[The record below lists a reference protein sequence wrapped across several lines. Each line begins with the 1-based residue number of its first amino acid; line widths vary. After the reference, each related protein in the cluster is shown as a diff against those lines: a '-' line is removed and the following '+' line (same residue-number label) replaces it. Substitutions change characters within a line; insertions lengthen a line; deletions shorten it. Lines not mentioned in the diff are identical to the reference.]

1 MNEYQV
7 DFELE
12 IPDISWDTGRITYL
26 PTATSQPSPSPP
38 SFDPTPVPSPH
49 PTLAYPSYVP
59 TPAQLLSRTSAP
71 VTLAPITF
79 KPSYTFYRITPA
91 PTTQAIAT
99 LSPVTPSPVTPSP
112 VTPWPVTTPQVT
124 PSPVAPSPFTL
135 SPTVTS
141 SESLAPSPSTASISE
156 TSQSPSSLD
165 EARTYYSCPPPSTET
180 VQYGTTLVDIE
191 PQISN
196 VGIPYGFQVQVS
208 EDEDIITIL
217 PSIESHLESTLGE
230 YIRSHTE
237 DGYDKNQCGGYY
249 VEDFSLRKLT
259 NNTLTGVED
268 APTKII
274 AISRAK
280 SMYVDENQQCEPP
293 NENCY
298 VVYGGLE
305 ATYVGNNE
313 AGVTSSISRVIK
325 EEVVQQSD
333 YDIQYKPV
341 DDETYGYVSPDTS
354 NKIPVVISSAQDAEP
369 ESIIESS
376 RITPYGKIILVAL
389 GSAFIVLCFILFTK
403 GIGSKKKKKNTKR
416 ETKNANNKSLG
427 GDDDLK
433 QLDKE
438 DSCYDLESVMSYHDK
453 DSEGGFEVKSPRKF
467 GLFGSAN
474 AATATA
480 AASVAVG
487 SVASCRGSVKTE
499 KWRNKSDDSAKV
511 AATTATASA
520 VVEESADNSRDSG
533 KRTKWWGKADDGA
546 KVAAAAA
553 AAAAAATTTAT
564 ATAAAAA
571 AASAVSVNSVDS
583 THDSGKTNTWWNKAD
598 TSDTVACRAK
608 VATAIRAVDS
618 VASSYE
624 STKTK
629 KLSNK
634 ESDMLK
640 YDSLVVVETV
650 DEESCMSDR
659 KQALNAVPPP
669 ERERE
674 AGYQFLPSLPN
685 FLTKGGDT
693 PLVDRLPSTLSESSN
708 GSRAS
713 QKSSGLSRDSGS
725 ILPSLPNFLTR
736 GGGTPLVDR
745 LPSTLTEKSNGS
757 RASQKSSGLSRG
769 SGLTRHRTPKPLNPT
784 TNRQL
789 PPISEASFRP
799 SKIDTPRVSF
809 AQLPRTRHDSP
820 SGFTRCS
827 SRVSKYEEDSVETEC
842 AEGEI

>member
-1 MNEYQV
+1 M
-7 DFELE
+7 
-12 IPDISWDTGRITYL
+12 
-26 PTATSQPSPSPP
+26 
-38 SFDPTPVPSPH
+38 
-49 PTLAYPSYVP
+49 
-59 TPAQLLSRTSAP
+59 
-71 VTLAPITF
+71 
-79 KPSYTFYRITPA
+79 
-91 PTTQAIAT
+91 
-99 LSPVTPSPVTPSP
+99 
-112 VTPWPVTTPQVT
+112 
-124 PSPVAPSPFTL
+124 
-135 SPTVTS
+135 
-141 SESLAPSPSTASISE
+141 
-156 TSQSPSSLD
+156 
-165 EARTYYSCPPPSTET
+165 
-180 VQYGTTLVDIE
+180 
-191 PQISN
+191 
-196 VGIPYGFQVQVS
+196 
-208 EDEDIITIL
+208 
-217 PSIESHLESTLGE
+217 
-230 YIRSHTE
+230 RSHTE

-268 APTKII
+268 APTKIV

-354 NKIPVVISSAQDAEP
+354 NKIPVVVSSAQDAEP

-403 GIGSKKKKKNTKR
+403 GIGSKKTKKNTKR

-433 QLDKE
+433 QLDEE
-438 DSCYDLESVMSYHDK
+438 DSCYDLESVMSFHDK

-474 AATATA
+474 AATATATATA

-511 AATTATASA
+511 AATAATASA

-533 KRTKWWGKADDGA
+533 KRKIWWGKADDGA
-546 KVAAAAA
+546 KVAAT
-553 AAAAAATTTAT
+553 AAAAAAT
-564 ATAAAAA
+564 
-571 AASAVSVNSVDS
+571 ASAVAVNSVDS

-598 TSDTVACRAK
+598 NSDTVACRAK

-618 VASSYE
+618 VASSYD

-634 ESDMLK
+634 ESDILK
-640 YDSLVVVETV
+640 YDSLVAVETV

-685 FLTKGGDT
+685 FRTK
-693 PLVDRLPSTLSESSN
+693 
-708 GSRAS
+708 
-713 QKSSGLSRDSGS
+713 
-725 ILPSLPNFLTR
+725 

-745 LPSTLTEKSNGS
+745 LPSTLREISNGS
-757 RASQKSSGLSRG
+757 RASQKSPGLSRG
-769 SGLTRHRTPKPLNPT
+769 SGLTGHRTPKPLNPT

>member
-12 IPDISWDTGRITYL
+12 IPDISWDTGRTYP
-26 PTATSQPSPSPP
+26 PTATSQPSPPPP

-59 TPAQLLSRTSAP
+59 TPAPLLSRTSAP

-79 KPSYTFYRITPA
+79 KPSYTFYRLTLA
-91 PTTQAIAT
+91 PTTQDIAT
-99 LSPVTPSPVTPSP
+99 LSPVAPSPVTPSP
-112 VTPWPVTTPQVT
+112 ASSPVTTWPVTTPQVT
-124 PSPVAPSPFTL
+124 PSPVAPSPVTQ

-156 TSQSPSSLD
+156 TSKSPSSLD
-165 EARTYYSCPPPSTET
+165 EARTYYSCHPPPTET

-208 EDEDIITIL
+208 EDEDIKTIL

-230 YIRSHTE
+230 YMRSHTE

-268 APTKII
+268 APTKIV

-354 NKIPVVISSAQDAEP
+354 NKIPVVVSSAQDAEP

-403 GIGSKKKKKNTKR
+403 GIGSKKTKKNSKR

-433 QLDKE
+433 QLDEE
-438 DSCYDLESVMSYHDK
+438 DSCYDLESVMSFHDK

-480 AASVAVG
+480 TATAAASVAVG
-487 SVASCRGSVKTE
+487 SVASCRDSVKTE

-511 AATTATASA
+511 AATAATASA

-533 KRTKWWGKADDGA
+533 KRKIWWGKADDGA
-546 KVAAAAA
+546 KVAAT
-553 AAAAAATTTAT
+553 AAAAAAT
-564 ATAAAAA
+564 
-571 AASAVSVNSVDS
+571 ASAVAVNSVDS

-598 TSDTVACRAK
+598 NSDTVACRAK
-608 VATAIRAVDS
+608 VATAIGAVDS
-618 VASSYE
+618 VASSYD

-634 ESDMLK
+634 ESDILK
-640 YDSLVVVETV
+640 YDSLVAVETV

-685 FLTKGGDT
+685 FRTKGGGT
-693 PLVDRLPSTLSESSN
+693 PLVDRLPSTLSETSN

-713 QKSSGLSRDSGS
+713 QKSSGLSRDSVS
-725 ILPSLPNFLTR
+725 ILPSLPIFLTR
-736 GGGTPLVDR
+736 GGDTPLVDR
-745 LPSTLTEKSNGS
+745 LPSTLSEISNGS
-757 RASQKSSGLSRG
+757 RASQKSPGLSRG
-769 SGLTRHRTPKPLNPT
+769 SGLTGHRTPKPLNPT